1 MTRYLKLSVCLTATL
16 TAAALAQTI
25 DQPETSKTSSPVA
38 FVYVSTP
45 TGIDAFASASNGRLA
60 AVPGSPF
67 AGTVNSMSVNRK
79 YLFGAGVNA
88 TDITTFSI
96 GSNGVLKQV
105 SEINAQKYN
114 PDNCG
119 GMGPLQIDYAG
130 TTLYNQVN
138 APCQSGYQSFHIEAN
153 GELQFLAANG
163 SAITTK
169 GLLSPLS
176 PVILLGID
184 SFAYQMGIDGPGPQG
199 LGGDPS
205 PIEVFYQRM
214 PNGALQNA
222 GNVSVEPGAKN
233 PVDLL
238 CPFLL
243 AGDPSDHLAIAWH
256 DLNSLGEPVGSDVLV
271 PYTAHGAGNLSTTST
286 IDDIPS
292 SDLPS
297 ITAMSISPS
306 GELLVVGGKNGFEL
320 FHFNGPNPI
329 TPYTGALET
338 SDQFVKFGWDGH
350 NHLYALS
357 VGTSTYQLRVYT
369 VTSTSFKEEPG
380 SPLTVPGS
388 ASSLIVRAL
397 D

>member
-16 TAAALAQTI
+16 TVAALAQTI
-25 DQPETSKTSSPVA
+25 DQPEASKTNSPVA

-45 TGIDAFASASNGRLA
+45 TSIDAFAAAYNGRLT

-67 AGTVNSMSVNRK
+67 PGTVNSMSVNRK

-96 GSNGVLKQV
+96 GSNGALKQV

-119 GMGPLQIDYAG
+119 GMGPLQIDYTG

-138 APCQSGYQSFHIEAN
+138 APCQSGYQSFHIEEN
-153 GELQFLAANG
+153 GGLQFLSANG

-184 SFAYQMGIDGPGPQG
+184 SFAYQMGVDGPGPQEF
-199 LGGDPS
+199 GGDPS
-205 PIEVFYQRM
+205 PIEVFYQRL

-233 PVDLL
+233 PADLL

-286 IDDIPS
+286 IDNIPS

-297 ITAMSISPS
+297 ISAMSISPS

-329 TPYTGALET
+329 TPYTGALQT

-357 VGTSTYQLRVYT
+357 MGTSTYQLRVYT
-369 VTSTSFKEEPG
+369 VTSTSFAEEPG